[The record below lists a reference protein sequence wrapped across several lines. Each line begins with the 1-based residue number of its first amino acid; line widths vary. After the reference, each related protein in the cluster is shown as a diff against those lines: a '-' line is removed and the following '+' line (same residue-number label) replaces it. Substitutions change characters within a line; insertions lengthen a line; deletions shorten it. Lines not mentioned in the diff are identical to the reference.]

1 MKPHDDHAEKVG
13 RAAVRPATAEGG
25 LKSALPEA
33 SDEAP
38 DVPGFRT
45 WGGVYWFAF
54 ACFLGVVGALTL
66 FTRAFA

>member
-1 MKPHDDHAEKVG
+1 MKPHDK
-13 RAAVRPATAEGG
+13 P
-25 LKSALPEA
+25 KSDPV
-33 SDEAP
+33 DEAP

-54 ACFLGVVGALTL
+54 AVFFAVVGALTM

>member
-1 MKPHDDHAEKVG
+1 MTNDKKNAAAE
-13 RAAVRPATAEGG
+13 PA
-25 LKSALPEA
+25 
-33 SDEAP
+33 DQAP

-54 ACFLGVVGALTL
+54 AVFVAVVGALTL

>member
-1 MKPHDDHAEKVG
+1 MTNDKK
-13 RAAVRPATAEGG
+13 
-25 LKSALPEA
+25 KALPEPA
-33 SDEAP
+33 DEAP

-54 ACFLGVVGALTL
+54 GVFVAVVGALTL

>member
-1 MKPHDDHAEKVG
+1 MKTPDEHISKVG
-13 RAAVRPATAEGG
+13 RTD
-25 LKSALPEA
+25 SARGVLNLA
-33 SDEAP
+33 DEAP

>member
-1 MKPHDDHAEKVG
+1 MTNDKKNAPPE
-13 RAAVRPATAEGG
+13 PA
-25 LKSALPEA
+25 
-33 SDEAP
+33 DEAP

-54 ACFLGVVGALTL
+54 AVFVAVVGALTL